1 VNKWLQEWLKRRTRS
16 SVEKIDELG
25 VPTEDEEVE
34 ALVVHVLVDEHLL
47 VGLHAAAQQP
57 DEVGVLQLGDE
68 LNLRLELHEAL
79 HRARRQALDG
89 DLQPAG
95 QLALDE

>member
-1 VNKWLQEWLKRRTRS
+1 M
-16 SVEKIDELG
+16 
-25 VPTEDEEVE
+25 
-34 ALVVHVLVDEHLL
+34 
-47 VGLHAAAQQP
+47 HAAAQQP